1 MTRVRSLGGSEEEF
15 VVVIGSSVDLS
26 VGFVVAGGWF
36 GWVVVVGFDIAVA
49 VVSIGGLS
57 TGRIVI
63 CVGSIVC
70 RLSPSILFESLL
82 LVGSSLSASIIDRIL
97 GAWVLLVHQAK
108 GKKGCGR
115 EKLKQNM
122 RKLKKVHVPGK
133 KPS

>member
-1 MTRVRSLGGSEEEF
+1 MTRVRSLGGSEEES

-49 VVSIGGLS
+49 VVSIAGLS

-70 RLSPSILFESLL
+70 RLSPSILFESLF

-97 GAWVLLVHQAK
+97 GAWVLLM
-108 GKKGCGR
+108 GPSSDR
-115 EKLKQNM
+115 KQ
-122 RKLKKVHVPGK
+122 RLLR
-133 KPS
+133 